1 MKTLCNYRYYIS
13 AMFLSPSICPS
24 LFLTP
29 SDHYL
34 SKPIQPPLFSCLC
47 SFASHYLFLFPFI
60 YGTSLSLSHSASQH
74 FSLSRSLLFA
84 LSPSLSLL
92 AISCCP
98 LIKCHIRLMAT
109 FVKLSRLSAGP
120 IADSTCPQRV
130 SVCEGICSA
139 SSSSSPS
146 HSHSLWHTLQCA
158 CSG

>member
-1 MKTLCNYRYYIS
+1 
-13 AMFLSPSICPS
+13 MFLSPSISPS

-29 SDHYL
+29 SDHSL
-34 SKPIQPPLFSCLC
+34 SKPIQPPLSAVYVHLPLIIFFSFPSYMVPVC
-47 SFASHYLFLFPFI
+47 LFLTLPPNTFLSLVFFF
-60 YGTSLSLSHSASQH
+60 SLSLS
-74 FSLSRSLLFA
+74 L
-84 LSPSLSLL
+84 SLSLL